1 MKVFEGLDNV
11 ESLRTVFTVKLKITD
26 LEEWNQKVPQNKY
39 SFKIVQKMLNKWRN
53 LNFVWGNS
61 AVRDV
66 YH

>member
-39 SFKIVQKMLNKWRN
+39 SFKIVQIMLNKWRN